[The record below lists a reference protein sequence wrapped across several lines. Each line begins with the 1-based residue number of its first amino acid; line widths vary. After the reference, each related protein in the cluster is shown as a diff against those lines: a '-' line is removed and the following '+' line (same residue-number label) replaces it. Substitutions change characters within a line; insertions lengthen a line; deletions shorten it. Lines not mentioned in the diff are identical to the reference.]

1 MVHIVFC
8 TTEHYNRCEGGEI
21 NMREKYKEEIESLKK
36 DIGEN
41 KDISSIKAAVDQAYQ
56 DAKENIFGNR

>member
-1 MVHIVFC
+1 
-8 TTEHYNRCEGGEI
+8 
-21 NMREKYKEEIESLKK
+21 MREKYKEEIESFKK
-36 DIGEN
+36 GIGEN